1 VPYPHAAANHQE
13 LNAQTLV
20 EAGAAVMVKDAD
32 LDVKALSTIK
42 EILVNNATQQS
53 MGEKSSRLGKPN
65 AGKEIAQKI
74 LALGFS
80 KS

>member
-1 VPYPHAAANHQE
+1 
-13 LNAQTLV
+13 
-20 EAGAAVMVKDAD
+20 MVKDAD

-53 MGEKSSRLGKPN
+53 MGEKSSRLGKLN

-74 LALGFS
+74 LALS
-80 KS
+80 SLKL

>member
-1 VPYPHAAANHQE
+1 M
-13 LNAQTLV
+13 TR
-20 EAGAAVMVKDAD
+20 
-32 LDVKALSTIK
+32 
-42 EILVNNATQQS
+42 TQQS
-53 MGEKSSRLGKPN
+53 MGEKSLRLGKPN